1 MLSAPAAI
9 RASESV
15 KSQILSGALP
25 GGELL
30 SEGEVAQEL
39 GVSRTPVHEAFRR
52 LEAEELLRLIPPGG
66 AVVVPVSPREAV
78 EVIELRRALETAAVR
93 RLALAEYTAARV
105 ALAERLTALIGE
117 QEQHAATGDV
127 TGFAVVDE
135 AFHRAIVTA
144 SENRLCGSVLR
155 DPRGP
160 PAPDVDRRHRRAT
173 RLSACAAGRA
183 SPAGRAGCRRRSGVL
198 RCRSGGA
205 PGYQPMTNMAA
216 ATSSHARR
224 AGIAATAASGSRSTC
239 SWAPTFSVSSPAC
252 FSSPDCLTVTAG
264 VRS

>member
-144 SENRLCGSVLR
+144 SENRLADRFYATLGDRQRRMSIGATAGRPAYLR
-155 DPRGP
+155 ALLDE
-160 PAPDVDRRHRRAT
+160 HRRLAA
-173 RLSACAAGRA
+173 LVAAGDPA
-183 SPAGRAGCRRRSGVL
+183 SFD
-198 RCRSGGA
+198 
-205 PGYQPMTNMAA
+205 AA
-216 ATSSHARR
+216 LVAHLDTSR
-224 AGIAATAASGSRSTC
+224 
-239 SWAPTFSVSSPAC
+239 
-252 FSSPDCLTVTAG
+252 
-264 VRS
+264 